1 VKDGGDSGRLAGQL
15 GNELAQLLRCDA
27 ELAMAERMPE
37 IRRAAAEVAVLV
49 AGLAAL
55 LFALAGG
62 SWAAGL
68 GLASVVPAWSSALI
82 VGGAWLIV
90 AAALL
95 LHKRPRALISRL
107 SDESQ
112 ARALASTRAERDEAE
127 RTLRDTAEALAEALL
142 HDAESRAVRAATG
155 AARRGVDEAEREA
168 GLLITQLADALRER
182 GKAGQGFLD
191 WLRGGEQKPS

>member
-1 VKDGGDSGRLAGQL
+1 MKDDGESGRLAGQL
-15 GNELAQLLRCDA
+15 GNELAHLLRCDA

-37 IRRAAAEVAVLV
+37 IRRTATEAAVLA
-49 AGLAAL
+49 AGVSAL

-82 VGGAWLIV
+82 VAGVWLVV
-90 AAALL
+90 AAVLL
-95 LHKRPRALISRL
+95 LHERTRRLVSCL

-112 ARALASTRAERDEAE
+112 AQALTSRRAERNEAE

-142 HDAESRAVRAATG
+142 HDAEARAVHATTG
-155 AARRGVDEAEREA
+155 AARRGIDEAEHEA

-191 WLRGGEQKPS
+191 WLRGQEKPA